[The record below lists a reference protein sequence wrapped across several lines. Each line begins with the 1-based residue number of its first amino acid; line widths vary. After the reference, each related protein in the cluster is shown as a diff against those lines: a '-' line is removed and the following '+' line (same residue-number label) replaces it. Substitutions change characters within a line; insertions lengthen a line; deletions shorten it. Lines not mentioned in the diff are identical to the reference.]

1 MPFIFNWHDS
11 EHSIVRVDVIGEA
24 TWDDFTRATDQIVAE
39 LAKTDHRIDIIFNA
53 QSPMPKGNPL
63 PHVKAANRR
72 IAAFGNKVGLVIT
85 VGPRQISSMVK
96 AMVDIMMRVYKFDRS
111 HLGENALTMEAAVD
125 QVNRSRAKQLML
137 EEIKVAV

>member
-1 MPFIFNWHDS
+1 MPFVFNWHDP
-11 EHSIVRVDVIGEA
+11 EHSIVGVDVIGES
-24 TWDDFTRATDQIVAE
+24 TWDDFTRATDLIVAE
-39 LAKTDHRIDIIFNA
+39 LVKTDHRIDIIFNA

-72 IAAFGNKVGLVIT
+72 MAVFGKKVGLVIT

-111 HLGENALTMEAAVD
+111 HLGENTLTMEAALD
-125 QVNRSRAKQLML
+125 QVNRSRVKQQML
-137 EEIKVAV
+137 EGMKAAV